1 VPPVGPA
8 VFIGAAQFKLEQ
20 AFGALGIP
28 APALAFE
35 AAVDDRFDTLL
46 YGTAAAFDGGD
57 AAPGNAA
64 QGGGGGYKEMLKPE
78 T

>member
-1 VPPVGPA
+1 MPPVGLA
-8 VFIGAAQFKLEQ
+8 V
-20 AFGALGIP
+20 FGALGIP
-28 APALAFE
+28 APALAIE

-64 QGGGGGYKEMLKPE
+64 QGGGGYKEMLKPE